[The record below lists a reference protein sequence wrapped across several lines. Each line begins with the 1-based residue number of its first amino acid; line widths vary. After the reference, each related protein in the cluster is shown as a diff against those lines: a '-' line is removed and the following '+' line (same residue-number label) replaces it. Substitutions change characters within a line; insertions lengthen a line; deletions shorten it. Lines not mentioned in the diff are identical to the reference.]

1 MKETRRKCTLLDVVP
16 DIEKYWDY
24 DQNEG
29 KLPSDFAP
37 TASTKIYTKCPICDN
52 PVFRSVRNTW
62 KKDENGIGHVIH
74 CRTCGKRKKE
84 NSLIGL
90 FPGIKEY
97 WVYEKNTQKPEFYT
111 ISSGKKVY
119 LRCPKCGKER
129 YLAICD
135 AVAKSNDGNYYLTVC
150 FDCFK
155 KQSLATK
162 RQKENNI
169 KKAIPD
175 IEMYWGA

>member
-97 WVYEKNTQKPEFYT
+97 
-111 ISSGKKVY
+111 
-119 LRCPKCGKER
+119 
-129 YLAICD
+129 
-135 AVAKSNDGNYYLTVC
+135 
-150 FDCFK
+150 
-155 KQSLATK
+155 
-162 RQKENNI
+162 
-169 KKAIPD
+169 
-175 IEMYWGA
+175 